1 MFCGA
6 VSVANQRVS
15 VGGLAD
21 CLIIADIF
29 KQEKGIYI
37 DMCICAHVFWP
48 RLKPAWQDRQERPET
63 HLCATRIQSRTLG
76 GLGHDIPSRVATC
89 YVPTQT
95 ANE

>member
-21 CLIIADIF
+21 CLFIADIF

-37 DMCICAHVFWP
+37 DMCICAHVFQL
-48 RLKPAWQDRQERPET
+48 RLKPAWQDRQGRQET
-63 HLCATRIQSRTLG
+63 HSVARQAHAHPWRSGSLC
-76 GLGHDIPSRVATC
+76 
-89 YVPTQT
+89 
-95 ANE
+95 N

>member
-1 MFCGA
+1 MFCGV

-21 CLIIADIF
+21 CHFIADIF

-48 RLKPAWQDRQERPET
+48 RLKPPRQYRQGRQET
-63 HLCATRIQSRTLG
+63 LLCATRTRRASLA
-76 GLGHDIPSRVATC
+76 V
-89 YVPTQT
+89 
-95 ANE
+95 